1 MKTLYVVT
9 AAGLETFVAW
19 DLEGMEEGL
28 RDLFN
33 AQITDVKKH
42 RNGDLKIEA
51 LDQYGYLP
59 ELTAEP
65 HTEIYGE
72 QNDD

>member
-1 MKTLYVVT
+1 METLYVVT
-9 AAGLETFVAW
+9 AEGLETFVAW
-19 DLEGMEEGL
+19 EQEGIEEGL

-33 AQITDVKKH
+33 AQITDVKQHK
-42 RNGDLKIEA
+42 NGDLKIEA

-65 HTEIYGE
+65 HTEIYGV
-72 QNDD
+72 QDD